1 MAMLNN
7 QMVNESKTKRT
18 GDILRHYWLKKSRGS
33 PSKPS
38 ARGLCLVL
46 SSLSFPATTLQRCK
60 VVKHFTLEQVRQW
73 DNIDV
78 NFSVEAPKPEIFM
91 GDEFPS
97 SQGLC
102 AELEWDY
109 EDPFG
114 GSRFSFIVGMPI
126 QSYTNILLS
135 QLSQA

>member
-1 MAMLNN
+1 
-7 QMVNESKTKRT
+7 
-18 GDILRHYWLKKSRGS
+18 
-33 PSKPS
+33 
-38 ARGLCLVL
+38 
-46 SSLSFPATTLQRCK
+46 
-60 VVKHFTLEQVRQW
+60 
-73 DNIDV
+73 
-78 NFSVEAPKPEIFM
+78 M

-114 GSRFSFIVGMPI
+114 GSRFFFIVGMPI

-135 QLSQA
+135 ELSQA